1 MGQGDSELIVTDTA
15 AVLIDAGEQSAA
27 DDILADLQQY
37 GITKLDWII
46 GTHPHADHI
55 GGFPD
60 ILSYAAQNSDLTIS
74 NVMIPQLPDDMIPT
88 TRTYEKFLDG
98 VDENGLILTQ
108 ATDITIDLGSASLEI
123 IPSPGNDYSSLNDYS
138 ICAYLTCGD
147 TSFFFTGDASKP
159 EEKDLLRSGAL
170 DGIQADVLKVGHH
183 GSRESSTADFLAQL
197 QPSYAVISCRRRE
210 FLRASPQRGSG
221 AFEAVLRR
229 PDLAHRR
236 KRHCHHTV
244 RRRIADRF
252 YRKVRDTYMI
262 ILDRLEETLAVLE
275 TDDGMVN
282 VPRELLPADVREG
295 DVLRQA
301 ADGTYTTDTA
311 ATQARREKLLA
322 RTRRMTGK

>member
-147 TSFFFTGDASKP
+147 TSFFLHRRRIETGRKRSAAFRCAGRHPGRCAEGGTPRQPGIFHRRFSGTAP
-159 EEKDLLRSGAL
+159 AQLCSDLLRAQ
-170 DGIQADVLKVGHH
+170 GIPTGIPTARQWSVC
-183 GSRESSTADFLAQL
+183 SSTAA
-197 QPSYAVISCRRRE
+197 IR
-210 FLRASPQRGSG
+210 SG
-221 AFEAVLRR
+221 APTKAALS
-229 PDLAHRR
+229 PYSPTAHR
-236 KRHCHHTV
+236 
-244 RRRIADRF
+244 
-252 YRKVRDTYMI
+252 
-262 ILDRLEETLAVLE
+262 
-275 TDDGMVN
+275 
-282 VPRELLPADVREG
+282 
-295 DVLRQA
+295 
-301 ADGTYTTDTA
+301 
-311 ATQARREKLLA
+311 
-322 RTRRMTGK
+322 

>member
-123 IPSPGNDYSSLNDYS
+123 IPRRAMTTALSTTILSAPISP
-138 ICAYLTCGD
+138 
-147 TSFFFTGDASKP
+147 
-159 EEKDLLRSGAL
+159 
-170 DGIQADVLKVGHH
+170 
-183 GSRESSTADFLAQL
+183 
-197 QPSYAVISCRRRE
+197 
-210 FLRASPQRGSG
+210 
-221 AFEAVLRR
+221 
-229 PDLAHRR
+229 
-236 KRHCHHTV
+236 
-244 RRRIADRF
+244 
-252 YRKVRDTYMI
+252 
-262 ILDRLEETLAVLE
+262 
-275 TDDGMVN
+275 
-282 VPRELLPADVREG
+282 
-295 DVLRQA
+295 
-301 ADGTYTTDTA
+301 A
-311 ATQARREKLLA
+311 ATPAFSSPATHRNRKKKICCVPVRWTASRQ
-322 RTRRMTGK
+322 MC

>member
-1 MGQGDSELIVTDTA
+1 MKHKLFSFSVILAAILSLTACGSGESAADVNYSEIEASDGSLVFTTSSTPEISTEPSVEPIIPSSEIPEETSAVPTTEVTTVTSATETIVTVPAPEPSEYQELKVHFLDVGQGDSELIVTDTA

-123 IPSPGNDYSSLNDYS
+123 RISPMSRAAFREPATPVLMIAVTSKRS
-138 ICAYLTCGD
+138 ARICTQRAALTLP
-147 TSFFFTGDASKP
+147 TPLRTMTTGVP
-159 EEKDLLRSGAL
+159 
-170 DGIQADVLKVGHH
+170 
-183 GSRESSTADFLAQL
+183 F
-197 QPSYAVISCRRRE
+197 
-210 FLRASPQRGSG
+210 
-221 AFEAVLRR
+221 
-229 PDLAHRR
+229 
-236 KRHCHHTV
+236 
-244 RRRIADRF
+244 
-252 YRKVRDTYMI
+252 
-262 ILDRLEETLAVLE
+262 
-275 TDDGMVN
+275 N
-282 VPRELLPADVREG
+282 VPS
-295 DVLRQA
+295 
-301 ADGTYTTDTA
+301 
-311 ATQARREKLLA
+311 
-322 RTRRMTGK
+322 

>member
-1 MGQGDSELIVTDTA
+1 VGQGDSELIVTDTA

-170 DGIQADVLKVGHH
+170 DGIQADVLKVGHFH
-183 GSRESSTADFLAQL
+183 RRFSGTAPAQL
-197 QPSYAVISCRRRE
+197 CSDLLRRRE

-221 AFEAVLRR
+221 AFAAVLRR